1 MLELSMTLPI
11 KVQNG
16 GLFISRGVGRHPARR
31 LESWEIIFVEKG
43 RLTIQED
50 ERIFLVDA
58 GESLLLWPNRQHV
71 GVEDFPADLK
81 FYWLHFEVKAPDNDP
96 RWLTHLSVPQQT
108 KVADPQVLVA
118 LFRQFL
124 SEQEKHQRTPALV
137 GTLFIALRVF
147 DAISDPVMGVIA
159 DRTQSR
165 WGRFRPWQLWIA
177 IPIGIIGILTFTVPD
192 ASMGVKIAWAFG
204 TYLLLSVGYT
214 AINVPYCALINTMT
228 TRHNEVISCQ
238 SWRFVLC
245 GVAGFLVSVGLP
257 WMVDLFGQG
266 NAARGYQL
274 GVGVLCAIAVVMFL
288 CCFFWV
294 RERVPLSTMGK
305 FTLREHLAGLRN
317 NDQLLLMLVMS
328 FLLINVF
335 NIRGGGYMYFITY
348 VLQGSTGYTSLFF
361 TMVTFASIIGSVI
374 VSPLT
379 RRFDTVKI
387 YYYTNLL
394 LAALAVLMW
403 FLPSSPAYQT
413 LWLVVILGNGVILG
427 FTLPLHFSLMA
438 FADDYGEWKTR
449 VRSSGMNFAFNL
461 FFIKLAWASSA
472 GIISL
477 LFIFVAY
484 QPGVENQTASS
495 LGGIAAMETL
505 LPALFHLLLAMA
517 IRFCKLNNPMMSRIA
532 SDLRQR
538 HVQP

>member
-1 MLELSMTLPI
+1 MNFLTFFYTD
-11 KVQNG
+11 VF
-16 GLFISRGVGRHPARR
+16 GL
-31 LESWEIIFVEKG
+31 
-43 RLTIQED
+43 
-50 ERIFLVDA
+50 
-58 GESLLLWPNRQHV
+58 
-71 GVEDFPADLK
+71 
-81 FYWLHFEVKAPDNDP
+81 
-96 RWLTHLSVPQQT
+96 
-108 KVADPQVLVA
+108 
-118 LFRQFL
+118 
-124 SEQEKHQRTPALV
+124 TPALV

-147 DAISDPVMGVIA
+147 DAISDPIMGVLA

-165 WGRFRPWQLWIA
+165 WGRFRPWQLWVA
-177 IPIGIIGILTFTVPD
+177 IPIGIIGVLTFTVPD

-228 TRHNEVISCQ
+228 TRHNEVIACQ
-238 SWRFVLC
+238 STALC
-245 GVAGFLVSVGLP
+245 AVRRGGILVSVGLP
-257 WMVDLFGQG
+257 WMVDILGQG
-266 NAARGYQL
+266 NAAQGYQF
-274 GVGVLCAIAVVMFL
+274 GVGILCAIAVVMFL

-294 RERVPLSTMGK
+294 RERVPLAMMGK
-305 FTLREHLAGLRN
+305 FTLREHIGGLRK

-348 VLQGSTGYTSLFF
+348 VLEGSTAYTSLFF

-379 RRFDTVKI
+379 RRIDTVKL
-387 YYYTNLL
+387 YYYTNLVL
-394 LAALAVLMW
+394 TALAVLMW
-403 FLPSSPAYQT
+403 FLPTGPAYQT
-413 LWLVVILGNGVILG
+413 LWLAVILGNGIILG

-438 FADDYGEWKTR
+438 FADDYGEWKTG

-461 FFIKLAWASSA
+461 FFIKLARASSA

-484 QPGVENQTASS
+484 QPGVGNQTASS
-495 LGGIAAMETL
+495 LQGITAMETL
-505 LPALFHLLLAMA
+505 LPALFHLLLALS
-517 IRFCKLNNPMMSRIA
+517 IRICKLNNPMMSRIA
-532 SDLRQR
+532 TDLRQR

>member
-1 MLELSMTLPI
+1 MTSTPITAADIANGQIDDALSVRKKI
-11 KVQNG
+11 G
-16 GLFISRGVGRHPARR
+16 YGLG
-31 LESWEIIFVEKG
+31 
-43 RLTIQED
+43 
-50 ERIFLVDA
+50 DA
-58 GESLLLWPNRQHV
+58 GGTVITCLIMNFLT
-71 GVEDFPADLK
+71 F
-81 FYWLHFEVKAPDNDP
+81 FYTDVFGL
-96 RWLTHLSVPQQT
+96 
-108 KVADPQVLVA
+108 
-118 LFRQFL
+118 
-124 SEQEKHQRTPALV
+124 TPALV

-159 DRTQSR
+159 
-165 WGRFRPWQLWIA
+165 
-177 IPIGIIGILTFTVPD
+177 
-192 ASMGVKIAWAFG
+192 
-204 TYLLLSVGYT
+204 
-214 AINVPYCALINTMT
+214 
-228 TRHNEVISCQ
+228 
-238 SWRFVLC
+238 
-245 GVAGFLVSVGLP
+245 
-257 WMVDLFGQG
+257 
-266 NAARGYQL
+266 
-274 GVGVLCAIAVVMFL
+274 VVMFL

-294 RERVPLSTMGK
+294 CERVPLSTMGK

-348 VLQGSTGYTSLFF
+348 VLQGGTGYTSLFF

-495 LGGIAAMETL
+495 LGGITAMETL

-517 IRFCKLNNPMMSRIA
+517 IRFCKLNNLMMSRIA

>member
-1 MLELSMTLPI
+1 MTSTLITTTDIAQDKARQTLSI
-11 KVQNG
+11 REKIG
-16 GLFISRGVGRHPARR
+16 YGLG
-31 LESWEIIFVEKG
+31 
-43 RLTIQED
+43 
-50 ERIFLVDA
+50 DA
-58 GESLLLWPNRQHV
+58 GGTVITCLIMNFLT
-71 GVEDFPADLK
+71 F
-81 FYWLHFEVKAPDNDP
+81 FYTDVFGL
-96 RWLTHLSVPQQT
+96 
-108 KVADPQVLVA
+108 
-118 LFRQFL
+118 
-124 SEQEKHQRTPALV
+124 TPALV

-147 DAISDPVMGVIA
+147 DAISDPVMGIIT

-177 IPIGIIGILTFTVPD
+177 IPIGIIGVLTFTVPD
-192 ASMGVKIAWAFG
+192 AGMGVKITWAFG

-228 TRHNEVISCQ
+228 TRHEEVIACQ

-257 WMVDLFGQG
+257 WMVDFLGQG
-266 NAARGYQL
+266 NAAQGYQW
-274 GVGVLCAIAVVMFL
+274 GVSVLCAIAVIMFL

-294 RERVPLSTMGK
+294 RERVPLAMMGK
-305 FTLREHLAGLRN
+305 FTLREHLAGPRK

-335 NIRGGGYMYFITY
+335 NIRGSGYMYFITY
-348 VLQGSTGYTSLFF
+348 VLEGSTAYTSLFF
-361 TMVTFASIIGSVI
+361 TMVTFASILGSVI

-379 RRFDTVKI
+379 RRIDTVKL
-387 YYYTNLL
+387 YYRTNLV
-394 LAALAVLMW
+394 LATLAIAMW
-403 FLPSSPAYQT
+403 FLPVGPAYQA
-413 LWLVVILGNGVILG
+413 LWLAVILGNGIILG

-438 FADDYGEWKTR
+438 FADDYGEWKTS

-484 QPGVENQTASS
+484 HPGASNQTPAS
-495 LGGIAAMETL
+495 LNGITAMETL
-505 LPALFHLLLAMA
+505 LPALFHLLLALA
-517 IRFCKLNNPMMSRIA
+517 IRICKLNNPMMSRIA
-532 SDLRQR
+532 TDLRQR
-538 HVQP
+538 HVQL

>member
-1 MLELSMTLPI
+1 
-11 KVQNG
+11 
-16 GLFISRGVGRHPARR
+16 
-31 LESWEIIFVEKG
+31 
-43 RLTIQED
+43 
-50 ERIFLVDA
+50 
-58 GESLLLWPNRQHV
+58 
-71 GVEDFPADLK
+71 
-81 FYWLHFEVKAPDNDP
+81 
-96 RWLTHLSVPQQT
+96 
-108 KVADPQVLVA
+108 
-118 LFRQFL
+118 
-124 SEQEKHQRTPALV
+124 
-137 GTLFIALRVF
+137 
-147 DAISDPVMGVIA
+147 
-159 DRTQSR
+159 
-165 WGRFRPWQLWIA
+165 
-177 IPIGIIGILTFTVPD
+177 
-192 ASMGVKIAWAFG
+192 MGVKITWAFG

-257 WMVDLFGQG
+257 WMVDLFGQATLH
-266 NAARGYQL
+266 AAINWRRRI
-274 GVGVLCAIAVVMFL
+274 VRHCVVMFL

-403 FLPSSPAYQT
+403 FLPSGPAYQT
-413 LWLVVILGNGVILG
+413 LWLAVILGNGVILG
-427 FTLPLHFSLMA
+427 FTLHCTS
-438 FADDYGEWKTR
+438 
-449 VRSSGMNFAFNL
+449 
-461 FFIKLAWASSA
+461 
-472 GIISL
+472 
-477 LFIFVAY
+477 
-484 QPGVENQTASS
+484 
-495 LGGIAAMETL
+495 
-505 LPALFHLLLAMA
+505 H
-517 IRFCKLNNPMMSRIA
+517 
-532 SDLRQR
+532 
-538 HVQP
+538 

>member
-1 MLELSMTLPI
+1 MRHC
-11 KVQNG
+11 
-16 GLFISRGVGRHPARR
+16 RG
-31 LESWEIIFVEKG
+31 
-43 RLTIQED
+43 D
-50 ERIFLVDA
+50 
-58 GESLLLWPNRQHV
+58 
-71 GVEDFPADLK
+71 
-81 FYWLHFEVKAPDNDP
+81 
-96 RWLTHLSVPQQT
+96 VP
-108 KVADPQVLVA
+108 VL
-118 LFRQFL
+118 
-124 SEQEKHQRTPALV
+124 
-137 GTLFIALRVF
+137 
-147 DAISDPVMGVIA
+147 
-159 DRTQSR
+159 
-165 WGRFRPWQLWIA
+165 
-177 IPIGIIGILTFTVPD
+177 
-192 ASMGVKIAWAFG
+192 
-204 TYLLLSVGYT
+204 
-214 AINVPYCALINTMT
+214 
-228 TRHNEVISCQ
+228 
-238 SWRFVLC
+238 
-245 GVAGFLVSVGLP
+245 
-257 WMVDLFGQG
+257 
-266 NAARGYQL
+266 
-274 GVGVLCAIAVVMFL
+274 
-288 CCFFWV
+288 FFWV

-361 TMVTFASIIGSVI
+361 TMVTFASIIGSVV

-403 FLPSSPAYQT
+403 FLPSGPAYQT
-413 LWLVVILGNGVILG
+413 LWLAVILGNGVILG

-461 FFIKLAWASSA
+461 FFIKLARASSA

-484 QPGVENQTASS
+484 QRRGKPDRQFAWRDHGDGN
-495 LGGIAAMETL
+495 IAACAIP
-505 LPALFHLLLAMA
+505 PAAGRGDPL
-517 IRFCKLNNPMMSRIA
+517 CKLNNPMMSRIA
-532 SDLRQR
+532 TDLRQR